1 MQRIHNF
8 SAGPAAL
15 PDEVRFTIAE
25 ALSVPPDFEPS
36 VMEISHRGPA
46 FSDIAERLMAG
57 LRRLTGLG
65 DEHAICLLQG
75 GAHLQFAMLPMNLA
89 AGGRP
94 AAYLDSGH
102 WAGKAIAEARRIV
115 PVHRAGSG
123 RDNHYR
129 ALPAVDPGLPDDVAY
144 LHYCGNETIHGL
156 QFPEPPDA
164 GGVPL
169 AADLSSEI
177 FCREYPFHRL
187 GMAYAGT
194 QKNLGISGL
203 TLVIIR
209 RDLLERIPD
218 TLPGILDYRNWV
230 DSDSLINTPPTLAWY
245 VTLKVIEWIEQKG
258 GLEAMGRR
266 NRERAARLYAAID
279 ASDFYDNPVEPDQRS
294 IMNVPFLV
302 PEAGLEPVFVRAA
315 EQAGLPGLKGHRAV
329 GGLRASLYN
338 GLDDAAVDALLD
350 FMADFEQRRG

>member
-1 MQRIHNF
+1 MHRIHNF

-15 PDEVRFTIAE
+15 PDEVRFNVAE
-25 ALSVPPDFEPS
+25 ALSVPPDFQPS

-46 FSDIAERLMAG
+46 FADIAERLMAG

-89 AGGRP
+89 AGRA

-102 WAGKAIAEARRIV
+102 WAGKAIDEARRITK
-115 PVHRAGSG
+115 VHIAGSG
-123 RDNHYR
+123 EGGNYR
-129 ALPAVDPGLPDDVAY
+129 SLPAVDPALPDDVAY

-156 QFPEPPDA
+156 QFPEPPEA

-203 TLVIIR
+203 TLVVLR
-209 RDLLERIPD
+209 RDLLERIPEI
-218 TLPGILDYRNWV
+218 LPKILDYRTWA

-245 VTLKVIEWIEQKG
+245 VMLEVVEWIERQG
-258 GLEAMGRR
+258 GLAGLGER
-266 NRERAARLYAAID
+266 NRQRAAKLYAAID
-279 ASDFYDNPVEPDQRS
+279 GSGFYNNPVEPAQRS

-302 PEAGLEPVFVRAA
+302 PDAELEPVFVREAEAA
-315 EQAGLPGLKGHRAV
+315 GMPGLKGHRAV

-338 GLDDAAVDALLD
+338 GLDDGAVDALTG
-350 FMADFEQRRG
+350 FMADFEQRHG